1 MIFKTFVIGMVLVGI
16 TVILTEL
23 HRYIVYSEEIES
35 VTTLLK
41 DKSEEAEGDR
51 RIGDE
56 NLLRSARYQYE
67 DDLSELEALME
78 ELDNE

>member
-1 MIFKTFVIGMVLVGI
+1 MALDKERIFGYAKAYL
-16 TVILTEL
+16 
-23 HRYIVYSEEIES
+23 ES
-35 VTTLLK
+35 VTEILK
-41 DKSEEAEGDR
+41 DKDKAEEAEGDR

-78 ELDNE
+78 GKKYE

>member
-1 MIFKTFVIGMVLVGI
+1 MALDKERIYGYAKAYL
-16 TVILTEL
+16 
-23 HRYIVYSEEIES
+23 ES

-51 RIGDE
+51 HIGDE

-67 DDLSELEALME
+67 DDLSEIEALME
-78 ELDNE
+78 GNANDKE

>member
-1 MIFKTFVIGMVLVGI
+1 MRIRRRTKMLDKERI
-16 TVILTEL
+16 
-23 HRYIVYSEEIES
+23 YSYAKAYLES

-56 NLLRSARYQYE
+56 NLLRSAMYQYE
-67 DDLSELEALME
+67 DDLDELRQIME
-78 ELDNE
+78 GGEQ

>member
-1 MIFKTFVIGMVLVGI
+1 MTQMAYL
-16 TVILTEL
+16 
-23 HRYIVYSEEIES
+23 ES

-51 RIGDE
+51 YIGDE
-56 NLLRSARYQYE
+56 NLLRSALNQYE

-78 ELDNE
+78 EKDYE

>member
-1 MIFKTFVIGMVLVGI
+1 MLDKERIYGYARAYL
-16 TVILTEL
+16 
-23 HRYIVYSEEIES
+23 ES

-51 RIGDE
+51 YIGDE

-67 DDLSELEALME
+67 DDLSELRQIME
-78 ELDNE
+78 VQDYE